1 VRGITVNTRSLALT
15 NKQKTP
21 IFRSQISG
29 TNAACHPIYLASAFS
44 VRQIGQRAS
53 AIFPLNE
60 YNHLT
65 LKLFCVLRGR
75 ATRVAFVHVYTCK
88 YIYKFMCT
96 AYRGGGGGGGMSG
109 PVWRVYGIRGMLSR
123 ALSPNTE
130 RENQYPVLYF

>member
-1 VRGITVNTRSLALT
+1 LALT

-29 TNAACHPIYLASAFS
+29 TDAACHPIYLARAFS

-75 ATRVAFVHVYTCK
+75 ATRVAFVHVYIRVNI
-88 YIYKFMCT
+88 YINLC
-96 AYRGGGGGGGMSG
+96 AQLIGVAAAVVACLAQSG
-109 PVWRVYGIRGMLSR
+109 VYMVYGGC
-123 ALSPNTE
+123 
-130 RENQYPVLYF
+130 